1 MILFVA
7 FLQKKIFYAF
17 LKNILNNTDMN
28 SFSVAVVDKET
39 QKLNKMCSV
48 NITKATLSF
57 GLITV
62 AAQFFAF
69 MEREYQ
75 YKDMEIKALQAKIRE
90 SKKFIKDLENDRNE
104 YPLNSEFLNYLLKN

>member
-1 MILFVA
+1 MIYLLLFYR
-7 FLQKKIFYAF
+7 KIFYAF
-17 LKNILNNTDMN
+17 PKNILNNTDIN
-28 SFSVAVVDKET
+28 SFSVAVDKET

>member
-1 MILFVA
+1 ML
-7 FLQKKIFYAF
+7 LTKKQ
-17 LKNILNNTDMN
+17 N
-28 SFSVAVVDKET
+28 
-39 QKLNKMCSV
+39 KLNKMRSV
-48 NITKATLSF
+48 NITKAALSF

-90 SKKFIKDLENDRNE
+90 SKKFIKDLENDRND
-104 YPLNSEFLNYLLKN
+104 YPLNSEFLNYLIKN